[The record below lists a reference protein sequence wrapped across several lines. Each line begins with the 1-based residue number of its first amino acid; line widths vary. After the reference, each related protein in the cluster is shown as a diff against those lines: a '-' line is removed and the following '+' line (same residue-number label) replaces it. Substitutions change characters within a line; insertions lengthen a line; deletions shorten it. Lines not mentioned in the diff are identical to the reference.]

1 MRCTMSKRIAIYPG
15 TFDPFTC
22 GHLDIVNRA
31 IRLFDEL
38 VVTIAQ
44 NSKKKPLFTLKE
56 RQEFIRDA
64 THHLPTVR
72 IGSFNGLLIDYARQ
86 IKAVAIIRGL
96 RAISDFEFEFQM
108 ALMNRR
114 QDGHITTVFLMA
126 NEKYTY
132 LNSSIVKEV
141 AQFGG
146 KIDNLVTDLV
156 AKKLREKFSK

>member
-1 MRCTMSKRIAIYPG
+1 MPKRVAIYPG

-31 IRLFDEL
+31 IRLFDE
-38 VVTIAQ
+38 VIVTIAQ
-44 NSKKKPLFTLKE
+44 NSKKKPLFNLKE
-56 RQEFIRDA
+56 RQELIRDA
-64 THHLPTVR
+64 TYDLPSVR
-72 IGSFNGLLIDYARQ
+72 VDSFNGLLIDYARQ

-114 QDGHITTVFLMA
+114 QEGSITTVFLMA

-156 AKKLREKFSK
+156 AKKLKEKFSK

>member
-1 MRCTMSKRIAIYPG
+1 MSKRIAIYPG

-22 GHLDIVNRA
+22 GHLDIVSRA
-31 IRLFDEL
+31 IRLFDEV

-44 NSKKKPLFTLKE
+44 NSKKKPLFNLRE
-56 RQEFIRDA
+56 RQKFIRDA
-64 THHLPTVR
+64 TNHMPEVR
-72 IGSFNGLLIDYARQ
+72 VDRFNGLLIDFARQ
-86 IKAVAIIRGL
+86 INAVAIVRGL

-114 QDGHITTVFLMA
+114 QEENITTVFLMA

-132 LNSSIVKEV
+132 LNSSSVKEL

-156 AKKLREKFSK
+156 AEKLKEKFSK

>member
-1 MRCTMSKRIAIYPG
+1 MSKRIAIYPG

-22 GHLDIVNRA
+22 GHLDIVERA
-31 IRLFDEL
+31 IRLFDE
-38 VVTIAQ
+38 VIVTIAQ
-44 NSKKKPLFTLKE
+44 NSKKKPLFDLEE

-64 THHLPTVR
+64 TNHLPSVR
-72 IGSFNGLLIDYARQ
+72 VDNFEGLLINFARQ
-86 IKAVAIIRGL
+86 IKATAIIRGL

-114 QDGHITTVFLMA
+114 QDGDITTVFLMA

-146 KIDNLVTDLV
+146 KIDNLVTAMV
-156 AKKLREKFSK
+156 AKKLKDKFSK